1 MPFPPLLRYVL
12 RRLAI
17 SCLVLL
23 GISLIAFSMAYLLPS
38 DPVTSRYPDIT
49 NEQRA
54 EIRRQMGLD
63 QPLPVQYARYM
74 ASVFQGDFGKSLG
87 TGNSVAE
94 DIRQRLPATLE
105 LATYGIVFGL
115 VFGIPLG
122 IVSAL
127 RRGRM
132 TDHLLRVFNLGAQ
145 SIPAFWLGVVLIF
158 FLYFQWRIAPSPIG
172 RLSPM
177 FSTPPAVTGFL
188 TVDGLIAG
196 KFDVAWAAL
205 RQLMLPAFVLGLGVV
220 SPVARITRSAM
231 IESLQEDYVTFGQ
244 ALGLGFR
251 YVILGDAFRGALV
264 PIVTTVGFII
274 GNVFAGAAIVETV
287 FAWPGLGRY
296 AVTAITTS
304 DMAPVCTCILLI
316 ASTVA
321 ITNLLVDLSYALIDP
336 RIRHEYAR

>member
-1 MPFPPLLRYVL
+1 MRVPPLLRYVI

-17 SCLVLL
+17 SCFVLL
-23 GISLIAFSMAYLLPS
+23 GISMIAFSMAYLLPS
-38 DPVTSRYPDIT
+38 DPVTSRYPDTT

-54 EIRRQMGLD
+54 EMRRQMGLD

-74 ASVFQGDFGKSLG
+74 QSVFRGDFGKSLG
-87 TGNSVAE
+87 TGNNVVD

-105 LATYGIVFGL
+105 LATYGIAFGL
-115 VFGIPLG
+115 LVGIPIG
-122 IVSAL
+122 MVSAL
-127 RRGRM
+127 RRGRA
-132 TDHLLRVFNLGAQ
+132 TDHLLRIFNLGAQ

-158 FLYFQWRIAPSPIG
+158 FLYFQWRLAPSPIG
-172 RLSPM
+172 RISPL
-177 FSTPPAVTGFL
+177 FSTPPTISGFL
-188 TVDGLIAG
+188 TIDAVLAG
-196 KFDVAWAAL
+196 RFDVAWAAL

-231 IESLQEDYVTFGQ
+231 IESLQEDYVTFGR

-251 YVILGDAFRGALV
+251 HVVLGDAFRGALV
-264 PIVTTVGFII
+264 PIVTTIGFII

-296 AVTAITTS
+296 AVTAITSS

-321 ITNLLVDLSYALIDP
+321 LTNLIVDLSYALIDP